1 MEFFNKKEDVI
12 DLQLTQF
19 GRNMLSKG
27 KFKPVYYSFFDDNIL
42 YNSDNAGLSE
52 KQNRSEERI
61 KEAQTLQPQIGFSSL
76 DKESNNNYNLILSG
90 ETTAYD
96 AALQRTSDREYM
108 LSMPIGTSDIN
119 AEYAPSWS
127 VIYLNGS
134 ITGSNDSI
142 TLTEKNGGSNT
153 LRIPQLETSMEVV
166 VEKYESSDDIEDD
179 LDEFEDGPS
188 SGVVVVDE
196 EETYILLKV
205 LESNGFFQKKNF
217 DIEFFEIQEEIQGDK
232 TIELLRPL
240 NFSDNIDPE
249 SHLDF
254 LEEETPEVNK
264 THVEYYFD
272 VFVDDEIDDQI
283 LCDKD
288 AENKKQQKLGVFADP
303 RTKLCQDVLNQQK
316 KKVFD
321 IYGNE
326 ADSPGEIC

>member
-19 GRNMLSKG
+19 GRSMLSKG

-42 YNSDNAGLSE
+42 YNITNASLSE
-52 KQNRSEERI
+52 KQNNSEERI

-76 DKESNNNYNLILSG
+76 DREFNNSYDLVLSG
-90 ETTAYD
+90 EAEVG
-96 AALQRTSDREYM
+96 AEVLQRTSDREYM

-134 ITGSNDSI
+134 ISGSSGTV

-153 LRIPQLETSMEVV
+153 LNIPQLETLMEVSV
-166 VEKYESSDDIEDD
+166 QTYENSDDIDAD
-179 LDEFEDGPS
+179 LDEFEDGPG
-188 SGVVVVDE
+188 SGVIINNE
-196 EETYILLKV
+196 EETYILLKII
-205 LESNGFFQKKNF
+205 ESNGLFQKKNY
-217 DIEFFEIQEEIQGDK
+217 DIEMFEIQEEIQGSN
-232 TIELLRPL
+232 TIEFLRPL
-240 NFSDNIDPE
+240 KFSKDYDPE

-254 LEEETPEVNK
+254 LEEEIPELDK

-272 VFVDDEIDDQI
+272 IFVDDEIDDEI

-288 AENKKQQKLGVFADP
+288 SESKNQQKLGVFADP

-321 IYGNE
+321 IYDNE